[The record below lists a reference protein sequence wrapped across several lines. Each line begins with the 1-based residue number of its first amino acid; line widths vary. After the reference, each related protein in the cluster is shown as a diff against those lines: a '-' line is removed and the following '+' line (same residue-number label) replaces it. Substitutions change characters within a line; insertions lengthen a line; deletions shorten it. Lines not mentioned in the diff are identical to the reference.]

1 MKSLLGKKIFIIGG
15 NGYIGNFIA
24 AKMIQHQATVY
35 CLTRYKKCLFLE
47 EATINMNTQKM
58 KK

>member
-24 AKMIQHQATVY
+24 AKMVQHMQLFTV
-35 CLTRYKKCLFLE
+35 
-47 EATINMNTQKM
+47 
-58 KK
+58 